1 MIGVLDKSL
10 YFYNLSKNIANRL
23 RKTIAKRQKKEKEVI
38 KELKKKVKL
47 QQEEEKLKRWRKIGE
62 TVEKATGITYNND
75 TLIAELIDL
84 IKNNMQRNE

>member
-1 MIGVLDKSL
+1 MYTKEEKMLI
-10 YFYNLSKNIANRL
+10 NIL
-23 RKTIAKRQKKEKEVI
+23 ERQKKEKEVI

>member
-1 MIGVLDKSL
+1 M
-10 YFYNLSKNIANRL
+10 LSKEEQKLKSIL
-23 RKTIAKRQKKEKEVI
+23 ERQKKDKMLI

-62 TVEKATGITYNND
+62 TVEKTTGVTYNND
-75 TLIAELIDL
+75 ILIAELIDL